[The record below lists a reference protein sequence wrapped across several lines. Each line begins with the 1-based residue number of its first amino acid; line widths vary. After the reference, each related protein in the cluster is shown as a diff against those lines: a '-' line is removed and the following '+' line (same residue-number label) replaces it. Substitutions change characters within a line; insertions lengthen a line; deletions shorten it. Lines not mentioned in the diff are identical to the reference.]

1 MSHRFFRPLILSLLV
16 VLLVVSSSAILF
28 AADTPDGGLTGE
40 AGSTRAIAG
49 ATDVVAHGTAWVPQ
63 LRNRFS
69 RWWPLGWGTEV
80 RSKAAFVG
88 QDQWV
93 HISIPFTARISD
105 TALRVERVEFCAKSS
120 NGAQT
125 RPVRLDV
132 WSEYYGQLYSAPVN
146 WAPNNNVQCP
156 VAVFSPPVSAES
168 LGVSVWLHF
177 ANSTDVITLQ
187 KAWARVMP

>member
-1 MSHRFFRPLILSLLV
+1 MSHRIFRPLVLSLLV
-16 VLLVVSSSAILF
+16 LFLVVGSSAVLF
-28 AADTPDGGLTGE
+28 AADGPDDAITGE
-40 AGSTRAIAG
+40 AGSERAITG
-49 ATDVVAHGTAWVPQ
+49 MTDVVAHGSAWVPQ

-80 RSKAAFVG
+80 RSKPAFVG

-93 HISIPFTARISD
+93 HISIPLTARISD
-105 TALRVERVEFCAKSS
+105 TPLRIERVEFCAKST

-125 RPVRLDV
+125 RPVRLDL
-132 WSEYYGQLYSAPVN
+132 WSEYYGQLYSGTVN

-156 VAVFSPPVSAES
+156 VAIFNPPVSAES
-168 LGVSVWLHF
+168 LGASVLLHF

-187 KAWARVMP
+187 KAWARVVP